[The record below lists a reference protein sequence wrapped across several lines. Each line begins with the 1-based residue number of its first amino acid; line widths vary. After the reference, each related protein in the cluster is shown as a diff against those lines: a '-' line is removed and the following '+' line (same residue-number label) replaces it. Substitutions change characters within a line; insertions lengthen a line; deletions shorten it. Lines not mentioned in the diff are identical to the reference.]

1 MGFNSTSTPPD
12 FHTGSL
18 NPGTGGVRDTYDSGL
33 HGTAFQ
39 AEYTAELEQEA
50 PGAKKGLRGR
60 IGRLLGAVRRFI
72 W

>member
-50 PGAKKGLRGR
+50 TAKKGLLAR

>member
-1 MGFNSTSTPPD
+1 MGFNTSSTPPD

-33 HGTAFQ
+33 HGTALQ
-39 AEYTAELEQEA
+39 AEYTAELQKEA
-50 PGAKKGLRGR
+50 TARKGILAR

>member
-1 MGFNSTSTPPD
+1 MGFNTSSTPPD

-39 AEYTAELEQEA
+39 AEYTAEFEKEA
-50 PGAKKGLRGR
+50 TAKKGFLAR
-60 IGRLLGAVRRFI
+60 IGRLLGAVRRFV